1 MNYPI
6 HRKIRQCRKKNSSK
20 RSSLRSSFF
29 NLKSLTFRKSGGER
43 GADINTLRGS
53 HGPDFEGCA
62 TITRADGVG
71 LSCSCFGK
79 DDANRE
85 KIILIKGAYCF
96 VFTDEDDPAPKY
108 AIALAHMKPKLQSP
122 SHGIHYLTIET
133 SLGDVDWELGFQQ
146 KQIAQQFADVFRQ
159 QAALGE
165 ADQVR
170 KRLGH
175 DKLSN
180 RRGSVKYAESIARK
194 KLEDQPEKKEN
205 VLLKD
210 INRVDPMTAAC

>member
-1 MNYPI
+1 MCLI
-6 HRKIRQCRKKNSSK
+6 FDR
-20 RSSLRSSFF
+20 
-29 NLKSLTFRKSGGER
+29 SGGER

-170 KRLGH
+170 KVSYCIGGFHSTLHPTLLFFFSIGPKSQHYSWFRLFIPFPDYTFDTNH
-175 DKLSN
+175 
-180 RRGSVKYAESIARK
+180 IAPWPRQTIK
-194 KLEDQPEKKEN
+194 
-205 VLLKD
+205 
-210 INRVDPMTAAC
+210 